1 MSLLQQVEECFS
13 VDDERVW
20 STYTQENK
28 ERNLEFDN
36 RVEWTN

>member
-13 VDDERVW
+13 ADDERVW

-28 ERNLEFDN
+28 EKFGIRQQSRMD
-36 RVEWTN
+36 